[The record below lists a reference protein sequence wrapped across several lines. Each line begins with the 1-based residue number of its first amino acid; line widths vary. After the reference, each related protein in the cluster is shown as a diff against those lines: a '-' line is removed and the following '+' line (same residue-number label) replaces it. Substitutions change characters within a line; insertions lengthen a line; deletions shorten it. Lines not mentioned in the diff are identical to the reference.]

1 MKNRCFRIQL
11 SGITRMTPEVMTA
24 FEMLETAMRNARRV
38 DFTFSTIEDD
48 TTRFYYEDAPY
59 FTAEVEIQNDPN
71 PRDDLVYDS
80 YDEAID
86 ARDAYDAKHQNVLA
100 AE

>member
-1 MKNRCFRIQL
+1 MKNRYFKIQL

-24 FEMLETAMRNARRV
+24 FEMLETAMKNARKV
-38 DFTFSTIEDD
+38 NFTFSTIEDD
-48 TTRFYYEDAPY
+48 ITRFYYEDTPY
-59 FTAEVEIQNDPN
+59 FTAEVEIENNPDPE
-71 PRDDLVYDS
+71 DEIVYDS

-86 ARDAYDAKHQNVLA
+86 ARNAYDAKHQNVLA